1 MKKIRYMAALLCMFL
16 VNVLPV
22 SATEEASLPRVVD
35 NAEILSDAEES
46 ELTSLVND
54 IATVYQI
61 DVVLITENQRKEA
74 DIQAEADMLFDTN
87 GYGIGEKKDGVLF
100 VLDMGNREWA
110 ISTHGDTITL
120 FSDYDLNSLGQTAA
134 QNYFANGRYRDG
146 FVSYV
151 AGIVKICEK
160 KMNVQGN
167 GQSAGNESTEENGAP
182 AAEAN
187 GATDG
192 ETNGT
197 ADAADKDEK
206 NQSSNSGTAGT
217 NQDQTEMETSSE
229 SSENNGSP
237 GFAGALIITI
247 IYMVRM
253 KKGMKKARKQ
263 QNADVYQN
271 RDASMQIR
279 KSDVFLTTSITK
291 TPVKQKDSDPPRRP
305 DPPRDSDSHRH
316 SRTTTT
322 VHTSDN
328 GETHGG
334 ASGKF

>member
-1 MKKIRYMAALLCMFL
+1 MKKIRFMAALLCMFL

-35 NAEILSDAEES
+35 NAEILSDAEEL

-61 DVVLITENQRKEA
+61 DVVLITESQRQEA

-134 QNYFANGRYRDG
+134 QNYFANGRHRDG

-151 AGIVKICEK
+151 AGIVNICEK

-182 AAEAN
+182 AAETN

-197 ADAADKDEK
+197 ADKDEK
-206 NQSSNSGTAGT
+206 NQSSNSATAGT

-229 SSENNGSP
+229 SSENNGYP

-247 IYMVRM
+247 IYMIRM

-263 QNADVYQN
+263 QNADVYQS

-291 TPVKQKDSDPPRRP
+291 TPVKQKDPDPPRRP
-305 DPPRDSDSHRH
+305 DPPRDSDSQRY